1 MGTSWALRA
10 CRSSAAVAEKKNS
23 RATIYLFARDVMTSA
38 HRAGG
43 HSYLFQWRN
52 TNWRVRTVC
61 CKRYPLSSKATAI
74 AADATSMEAVYAIIP
89 VKCLRRRSQ
98 KKEKKTILEC
108 DVTREFPG
116 SKTPSPCLAFRI
128 ENTPRNQSQQD
139 VRQVMAGTALSTPL
153 THRVGVTFSFSF
165 FLYFF
170 FPLPFCT
177 GTSLAREVSNSLPYF
192 GHVPYFFFFLA
203 ACK

>member
-1 MGTSWALRA
+1 MTKIKISKFFFFLFFFFTEVVFLVCNVGTSWALRA

-43 HSYLFQWRN
+43 HSDLFWWRN

-98 KKEKKTILEC
+98 KKEKKNNSWVWRHAGIPWVENPLAMSGFPH
-108 DVTREFPG
+108 REH
-116 SKTPSPCLAFRI
+116 SP
-128 ENTPRNQSQQD
+128 
-139 VRQVMAGTALSTPL
+139 
-153 THRVGVTFSFSF
+153 
-165 FLYFF
+165 
-170 FPLPFCT
+170 
-177 GTSLAREVSNSLPYF
+177 
-192 GHVPYFFFFLA
+192 
-203 ACK
+203 